1 MVPPEA
7 DAKTK
12 DSPTVSDI
20 EYNFSNLPTTPKGGK
35 KPEPNL
41 APPLKM
47 GGNPPKKKPPGVLPQ
62 PSDASDVPVIPVAE
76 AGRLF
81 DSFLQLW
88 YPGAQLLMT
97 FSGVEELNTL
107 LELTLCKYDLPF
119 LAPALENYLQAY
131 IEQHPVGVF
140 ALACQYGW
148 GQLARTAAK
157 QSLNFDFRT
166 VCLRSGNNS
175 QIKHISVELF
185 QALLVYHDACGVAAS
200 SAGRL
205 LPWTDPRYSW
215 IRCASCAAHTA
226 SSEVPGLGPRFSR
239 AWIIDYL
246 DEAAAMLKARPGASV
261 EDHLFLANTQERA
274 ALCPSFCRVDGLCDF
289 AHFIVEK
296 YVPAVNAAI
305 DAVPLEIPF

>member
-1 MVPPEA
+1 MA
-7 DAKTK
+7 D
-12 DSPTVSDI
+12 VSQAR
-20 EYNFSNLPTTPKGGK
+20 NLPIDLPFTPSSPFTDHIADTILRSSDGCDFRVQRVILSRASPFFKD
-35 KPEPNL
+35 
-41 APPLKM
+41 M
-47 GGNPPKKKPPGVLPQ
+47 FSLPQ

-107 LELTLCKYDLPF
+107 LELTLCKYD
-119 LAPALENYLQAY
+119 PALENYLQAY

-261 EDHLFLANTQERA
+261 EDHLFLAN
-274 ALCPSFCRVDGLCDF
+274 
-289 AHFIVEK
+289 K